1 MTFPLPD
8 YDQIPNVGLYLEP
21 LGCTPLTGS
30 MISNL
35 KSSHNNIKKVG
46 VFRPFA
52 FGRSGKARTAGFAPE
67 KQHTFAEITG
77 QSYTFV
83 TSFSLYYLTEGS

>member
-1 MTFPLPD
+1 MTFSLPD
-8 YDQIPNVGLYLEP
+8 YGQITNVGLYLEP

-35 KSSHNNIKKVG
+35 KSSHNSIKKVG

-52 FGRSGKARTAGFAPE
+52 FGRSGKARTAGFVAE

-83 TSFSLYYLTEGS
+83 TSFRYTI

>member
-35 KSSHNNIKKVG
+35 KSRHNSIKKVG

-52 FGRSGKARTAGFAPE
+52 FG
-67 KQHTFAEITG
+67 
-77 QSYTFV
+77 
-83 TSFSLYYLTEGS
+83 